1 MWASNP
7 DISITGSHRDEQQRT
22 VVEHRRFSVGG
33 FLAAAAGISQQK
45 PAAGES
51 WSTENSQGMEVKQ
64 VWPLQLHQNGTRLH
78 VWLGEG
84 HLKLQGSGSE
94 DS

>member
-7 DISITGSHRDEQQRT
+7 DISITGSHRDEQQLT

-51 WSTENSQGMEVKQ
+51 WSTENSQGMEVKRSDLCSCTKTEPGCTCGW
-64 VWPLQLHQNGTRLH
+64 VRAT
-78 VWLGEG
+78 
-84 HLKLQGSGSE
+84 
-94 DS
+94 